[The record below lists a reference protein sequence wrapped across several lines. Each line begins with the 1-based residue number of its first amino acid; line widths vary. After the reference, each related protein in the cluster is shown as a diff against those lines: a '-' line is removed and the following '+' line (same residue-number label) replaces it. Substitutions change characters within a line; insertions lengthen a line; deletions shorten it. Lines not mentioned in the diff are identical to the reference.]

1 MTGTRLRLVRGSTM
15 SELSSNEE
23 PDEEEYYE
31 EPLESELPQTPWLDE
46 LDELIEIGR
55 ATHADLQAMREA
67 EEEERRLS

>member
-1 MTGTRLRLVRGSTM
+1 MTGARLRLVRGSTM

-23 PDEEEYYE
+23 PDEKEYYE